1 MGKKNNSSTAA
12 AAAISSQPH
21 LQQAPSGT
29 MREES
34 SGKKQSSVNP
44 KSMLKLDHLKN
55 LAIWATAEA
64 SVSSLGAFFGYRLA
78 ATAEA
83 LGVPP
88 DPSLFSCQRWLMQR
102 CSPIFLDV
110 FTAWMVPSG
119 SLLLKIDSCNTIFL
133 DCIEAKEILQYK
145 LNVVTTMVVDYN
157 TNIHLRV

>member
-1 MGKKNNSSTAA
+1 MGKKKNSSTAA

-64 SVSSLGAFFGYRLA
+64 SVSSLGAFFGHRLA

-88 DPSLFSCQRWLMQR
+88 DPSLFSCQRSPKFFPSFLSFLFFLLVVYST
-102 CSPIFLDV
+102 CSIQVLFGCIRVVV
-110 FTAWMVPSG
+110 FYFS
-119 SLLLKIDSCNTIFL
+119 S
-133 DCIEAKEILQYK
+133 
-145 LNVVTTMVVDYN
+145 NVFEFDLV
-157 TNIHLRV
+157 LP